1 MLNYPVHTSWNR
13 HRWDEWVQPT
23 RLLKF
28 NETNIALQ
36 KALLAQAN
44 AASGS
49 SSASSAKGINKS
61 TSAKDAGRFGRKDGG
76 TRGTKRGRE
85 EVCGR
90 PVAIWFAA
98 YAASAG

>member
-1 MLNYPVHTSWNR
+1 M
-13 HRWDEWVQPT
+13 

-36 KALLAQAN
+36 KALLAQAT

-49 SSASSAKGINKS
+49 ASASSAKGINKS

-85 EVCGR
+85 EVC
-90 PVAIWFAA
+90 V
-98 YAASAG
+98 